1 MKLTSIESNKQ
12 WLDGGSMF
20 GNAPRALWER
30 WTEVDE
36 KDRIPLSCRCLFVE
50 YKNLKILC
58 EAGIGAFFEPKLA
71 DRFGVQ
77 NADRNMLVANLKD
90 KGVDPEDIDFVILS
104 HLHFDHAGGLLPSY
118 QEMQEGRK
126 ELVFPK
132 AQFIVGKKA
141 WDRAQNPHFRDRAS
155 FIPELNKLLEE
166 SGRLQLV
173 EGQEPPPPLNEIIE
187 FFESEGHTPG
197 QMHTLIKG
205 EKETVVF
212 AGDLIP
218 GSAWVHLPITM
229 GYDRYPEMLI
239 EEKQKLYKSFAD
251 KDLNIFFTHDPN
263 YAMGKL
269 STNEKGHYQVT
280 QLKNELSEHAL

>member
-36 KDRIPLSCRCLFVE
+36 KDRIPLSCRCLLIE
-50 YKNLKILC
+50 YKDIKILC

-77 NADRNMLVANLKD
+77 NADRNMLVENLKH
-90 KGVDPEDIDFVILS
+90 KGFKPEDIDFVILS

-118 QEMQEGRK
+118 QEMQNGRT

-155 FIPELNKLLEE
+155 FVPMLNKLLEE
-166 SGRLQLV
+166 SGRLQLI
-173 EGQEPPPPLNEIIE
+173 EGRQPPAPLNEFIE

-239 EEKQKLYKSFAD
+239 EEKQKLYQNFAE

-269 STNEKGHYQVT
+269 GTNEKGHYQVT